1 MRRTPQK
8 NAAPALSVRL
18 STVSLLGVIL
28 LISQAAHAAP
38 PNVLIILADDGT
50 FSDLPSYGGVNA
62 KTPYID
68 RLASQGS
75 NPTMTVLFLL
85 SAVKRLRCV
94 QAVRVLY
101 GVQLVNLSRRERAR
115 RTGVDERIFAAISAR
130 RL

>member
-50 FSDLPSYGGVNA
+50 FSD
-62 KTPYID
+62 
-68 RLASQGS
+68 
-75 NPTMTVLFLL
+75 
-85 SAVKRLRCV
+85 
-94 QAVRVLY
+94 
-101 GVQLVNLSRRERAR
+101 
-115 RTGVDERIFAAISAR
+115 
-130 RL
+130 